1 MFRQFSYMVKHGVIS
16 LLTAQKI
23 HKEQAPRPFLSAC
36 NEYCVKNGKDLV
48 DGGAKYNIGPVFT
61 GVGLSVTANSLA
73 VIKKLVFEEKS
84 VTLSELIDALN
95 NNWEGYEAL
104 RAKAQAVPKYGND
117 DDYVDSIAKKLADYF
132 YHDVT
137 SYKDIYGHHF
147 VTAFMGISN
156 YLPTGKVLGA
166 TPDGRRAKDPINEG
180 VSPYTGTDTSTC
192 LAALRSSAKLNH
204 DIHSGGTLLNL
215 RLNHDLVATKRGRAN
230 LGAML
235 QSYFAL
241 GAFHVQFNT
250 ISNEVLKDAQ
260 AHPENYRDLLVRVA
274 GYSTQFVNLS
284 KSMQDSIMARN
295 AHEEF

>member
-1 MFRQFSYMVKHGVIS
+1 MTTMAEI
-16 LLTAQKI
+16 
-23 HKEQAPRPFLSAC
+23 
-36 NEYCVKNGKDLV
+36 
-48 DGGAKYNIGPVFT
+48 
-61 GVGLSVTANSLA
+61 
-73 VIKKLVFEEKS
+73 
-84 VTLSELIDALN
+84 IDALN
-95 NNWEGYEAL
+95 HNWEGYEEL

-117 DDYVDSIAKKLADYF
+117 DDYVDGIAKKLADYF

-166 TPDGRRAKDPINEG
+166 TPDGRKAKDPINEG

-260 AHPENYRDLLVRVA
+260 AHPENYKDLLVRVA

-295 AHEEF
+295 AHESF

>member
-1 MFRQFSYMVKHGVIS
+1 M
-16 LLTAQKI
+16 AD
-23 HKEQAPRPFLSAC
+23 AC
-36 NEYCVKNGKDLV
+36 Y
-48 DGGAKYNIGPVFT
+48 
-61 GVGLSVTANSLA
+61 A
-73 VIKKLVFEEKS
+73 VKKLVFEDKKLTLEEYKEAMDNNFGFGGITDDQAREVTEEIVKQLAKNGVDVTEKQIADIYLQAKGGNGKYAH
-84 VTLSELIDALN
+84 VHDMIDAL
-95 NNWEGYEAL
+95 
-104 RAKAQAVPKYGND
+104 PKYGND
-117 DDYVDSIAKKLADYF
+117 NGDVDMIAREVAYTYTRPLEK
-132 YHDVT
+132 
-137 SYKDIYGHHF
+137 YKNPRGGQFQAGLYPVSANVPLGAQ
-147 VTAFMGISN
+147 T
-156 YLPTGKVLGA
+156 GA